1 MEHPNDMHLR
11 RQQVEDGADALAYAM
26 QASAPERDRAND
38 EAAFQRAVTTANAL
52 LHGRADG
59 VKEVSLTM
67 GAVTIYI
74 RGPRDDTEIEMDLTR
89 RLHNA
94 RGENLIEAAALLWAT
109 GCYLRDQERRV
120 ANAVADMTL
129 KQSVGNVREAIGQA
143 SMSVTNRLENRRLG
157 FPFR

>member
-1 MEHPNDMHLR
+1 MEHPNDAHLR
-11 RQQVEDGADALAYAM
+11 RGVEDSADALAYAM

-38 EAAFQRAVTTANAL
+38 EAAFERAVTTAAAL

-59 VKEVSLTM
+59 VKEISLTM

-74 RGPRDDTEIEMDLTR
+74 RGPRDDTEFEMDLTR

-120 ANAVADMTL
+120 ANAVAEVNQ
-129 KQSVGNVREAIGQA
+129 KQSLGNVGIGQA
-143 SMSVTNRLENRRLG
+143 RGLQHPSALKAA
-157 FPFR
+157 FPIF